1 MMYRMQQEERDIVPI
16 NRVLGPLPENAF
28 VQEARDSIPEA
39 RGRVTTASTRG
50 NLRGRGRGRTNAPRA
65 PTRQSVPSDQGTRS
79 IGRPKSKK
87 RTAETSTNA
96 NANVRDGVPAVRGR
110 RSHKGYNVGPGSSHH
125 LLVGD
130 DEMHRRSTAIPDLNV
145 ELIPD
150 INARQEVPLSQ
161 NAPPADDI

>member
-1 MMYRMQQEERDIVPI
+1 MPRLISPTKI
-16 NRVLGPLPENAF
+16 
-28 VQEARDSIPEA
+28 ARAAASADPEA
-39 RGRVTTASTRG
+39 S
-50 NLRGRGRGRTNAPRA
+50 
-65 PTRQSVPSDQGTRS
+65 SSSS
-79 IGRPKSKK
+79 IGQLLEKDCAATYVSESDSDTEYELYDSDFDVELIPDGV
-87 RTAETSTNA
+87 TAETSTNA